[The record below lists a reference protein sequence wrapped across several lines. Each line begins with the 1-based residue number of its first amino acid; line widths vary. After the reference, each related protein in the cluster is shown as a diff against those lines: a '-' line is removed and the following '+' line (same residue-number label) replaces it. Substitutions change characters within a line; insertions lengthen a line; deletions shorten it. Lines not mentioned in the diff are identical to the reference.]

1 MIRVISKDNSNLL
14 FGLIILF
21 LLTIIFLFSIF
32 YFSSLQNLKILN
44 SCIFIG
50 LIIYNI
56 FFGSI
61 IFSDQNISFIFFT
74 PLFWYKFI
82 STLFCGLGPLAY
94 YFGTP
99 FTIDYMNSY
108 YFASEITI
116 TKISMIYLLSSIIT
130 DSLFLLFNKIS
141 PISQT
146 SPEKKINKK
155 LLLAFSLGIG
165 LSAKYLIILPS
176 AQIGIN
182 TLGIFFSFSPFILIG
197 LFLSY
202 NIGMKNKK
210 YKKLFF
216 AILGLEM
223 FSSFLFLAKEYLF
236 VSVVF
241 ASLTIFF
248 HKRNFKNVI
257 LTGLISALL
266 YVTIIQNLFLLLRTT
281 GDGNSGITSS
291 QDIVVAIDAVRG
303 LSESTNILAEENYGP
318 LQNWWD
324 RLSYIKYQAY
334 AVDAYDIG
342 MSGDSFNKFKYIF
355 IPRIIF
361 PEKPNLIP
369 GKEYHAMVTQRY
381 NERIPTSVGPGI
393 FVEAYWNGGW
403 TYVVLISIYFSI
415 LLFFSTRIIVKQLRE
430 KNYTILFFGVNAI
443 YIGRSIDGWFV
454 GQYGGSVVNM
464 IIVYIFFLITYNM
477 LEHIMKINRLNVQ

>member
-1 MIRVISKDNSNLL
+1 
-14 FGLIILF
+14 
-21 LLTIIFLFSIF
+21 
-32 YFSSLQNLKILN
+32 
-44 SCIFIG
+44 
-50 LIIYNI
+50 
-56 FFGSI
+56 
-61 IFSDQNISFIFFT
+61 
-74 PLFWYKFI
+74 
-82 STLFCGLGPLAY
+82 
-94 YFGTP
+94 
-99 FTIDYMNSY
+99 
-108 YFASEITI
+108 ITI

-281 GDGNSGITSS
+281 GDGNFGITSS

-318 LQNWWD
+318 LQNWW
-324 RLSYIKYQAY
+324 
-334 AVDAYDIG
+334 
-342 MSGDSFNKFKYIF
+342 
-355 IPRIIF
+355 
-361 PEKPNLIP
+361 
-369 GKEYHAMVTQRY
+369 
-381 NERIPTSVGPGI
+381 
-393 FVEAYWNGGW
+393 
-403 TYVVLISIYFSI
+403 
-415 LLFFSTRIIVKQLRE
+415 
-430 KNYTILFFGVNAI
+430 
-443 YIGRSIDGWFV
+443 
-454 GQYGGSVVNM
+454 
-464 IIVYIFFLITYNM
+464 
-477 LEHIMKINRLNVQ
+477 

>member
-1 MIRVISKDNSNLL
+1 
-14 FGLIILF
+14 
-21 LLTIIFLFSIF
+21 
-32 YFSSLQNLKILN
+32 
-44 SCIFIG
+44 
-50 LIIYNI
+50 
-56 FFGSI
+56 
-61 IFSDQNISFIFFT
+61 
-74 PLFWYKFI
+74 
-82 STLFCGLGPLAY
+82 
-94 YFGTP
+94 
-99 FTIDYMNSY
+99 
-108 YFASEITI
+108 
-116 TKISMIYLLSSIIT
+116 
-130 DSLFLLFNKIS
+130 
-141 PISQT
+141 
-146 SPEKKINKK
+146 
-155 LLLAFSLGIG
+155 
-165 LSAKYLIILPS
+165 
-176 AQIGIN
+176 
-182 TLGIFFSFSPFILIG
+182 
-197 LFLSY
+197 
-202 NIGMKNKK
+202 
-210 YKKLFF
+210 
-216 AILGLEM
+216 
-223 FSSFLFLAKEYLF
+223 
-236 VSVVF
+236 
-241 ASLTIFF
+241 
-248 HKRNFKNVI
+248 
-257 LTGLISALL
+257 
-266 YVTIIQNLFLLLRTT
+266 
-281 GDGNSGITSS
+281 GITSS